1 MFFQFCASS
10 KDTCPPPVLNVT
22 LVQHSIGVRDSS
34 PPRSSVLGGRKRKR
48 EKREKK
54 RKKTKKERKKKKPNM
69 DFWVQNEMV
78 NKQQAQSQH

>member
-34 PPRSSVLGGRKRKR
+34 PPRSLSLEEEKEKGK
-48 EKREKK
+48 KREKK
-54 RKKTKKERKKKKPNM
+54 RKKSKERKKKKNQTWTFGCRM
-69 DFWVQNEMV
+69 
-78 NKQQAQSQH
+78 K

>member
-34 PPRSSVLGGRKRKR
+34 PPRSSVLGGKKRKRKKKR
-48 EKREKK
+48 EKR
-54 RKKTKKERKKKKPNM
+54 KKEREKKPNM

-78 NKQQAQSQH
+78 NKQQAQLQH